1 MLVINVMHEAEAK
14 KYLVYETTRGISSEM
29 YGREGFFVLCASQF
43 AILCDFQRP
52 FTIFKKLSEIMPSK
66 PSRTIHGN
74 GFARSL
80 RPSAQPYLST
90 RRTAHAR

>member
-1 MLVINVMHEAEAK
+1 MKL
-14 KYLVYETTRGISSEM
+14 KYLVYKTTRGISSKM
-29 YGREGFFVLCASQF
+29 YGFCVMCITIF
-43 AILCDFQRP
+43 AILCDFNDII

-66 PSRTIHGN
+66 PSRTIHGK

-90 RRTAHAR
+90 RRTAHAM

>member
-1 MLVINVMHEAEAK
+1 MKL
-14 KYLVYETTRGISSEM
+14 
-29 YGREGFFVLCASQF
+29 REGFLQKCMVFVLCASQF
-43 AILCDFQRP
+43 AILCDFQQP

-66 PSRTIHGN
+66 PSRTIHGK

>member
-1 MLVINVMHEAEAK
+1 MKL
-14 KYLVYETTRGISSEM
+14 
-29 YGREGFFVLCASQF
+29 REGFLQKCMGFVLCGSQYLLF
-43 AILCDFQRP
+43 YVIFNDII

-66 PSRTIHGN
+66 PSRTIHGK

-80 RPSAQPYLST
+80 RPSAQPHLST